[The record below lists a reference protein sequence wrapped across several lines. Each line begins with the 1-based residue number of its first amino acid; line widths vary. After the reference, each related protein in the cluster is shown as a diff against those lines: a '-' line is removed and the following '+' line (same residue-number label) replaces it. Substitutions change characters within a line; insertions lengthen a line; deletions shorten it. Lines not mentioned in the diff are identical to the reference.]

1 MLNSIKSES
10 VVNWSVSDYLSCIVC
25 FISRCVSYHLKER
38 FVPRVLQ
45 DCLAELVCMMGTQCF
60 TMWPTLCNVNASLR
74 LRSDT
79 HRSPRTRFHVRSAPW
94 DPSHF
99 REHREG
105 IRPTT
110 GIYIKPI
117 QRVPQS
123 RLLIEPSAHLRN
135 AQTVIISDDGKAKES
150 KTKGELLI
158 RIRLPDTKTLP
169 EEYSLSLVQWLGFET

>member
-79 HRSPRTRFHVRSAPW
+79 RFHVRSAPW
-94 DPSHF
+94 DLSHF

-105 IRPTT
+105 IQPTT

-169 EEYSLSLVQWLGFET
+169 EEYSLNLVQWLGFET